1 MEIAN
6 ISVLNDFIVGTNIK
20 IHIFIFR
27 IYKHIRKEEGGVS
40 VGDALY
46 ETYVAEC
53 LDGPLSIT
61 TFKRLISQIH
71 GVKTTFTHR
80 NRERVGIFK
89 GLIYVQTVTTTPQPA
104 ISDTELPCGWFKV
117 ANDEHSQ
124 QLTVAKKTEIS
135 VEGVP
140 IMKEVTVDQ
149 AHNVTVSV
157 GNHKVCQEELGLP
170 SNLEESNL
178 TLNDYLQVSISFPIF
193 VHFPEVQIVDAML
206 LLSHIP
212 HTENFMTIYWP
223 ETINCKLSL

>member
-1 MEIAN
+1 MVDIDN
-6 ISVLNDFIVGTNIK
+6 GNSQHKCFNWFHGRDTYQNTQ
-20 IHIFIFR
+20 IHFQDLQAYQKR
-27 IYKHIRKEEGGVS
+27 RGWCECWE
-40 VGDALY
+40 ALY
-46 ETYVAEC
+46 KTYVAEC

-71 GVKTTFTHR
+71 DVKTTFTHR

-89 GLIYVQTVTTTPQPA
+89 CLIYVKTVNTTPQPA
-104 ISDTELPCGWFKV
+104 ITDTELPCGWFKV

-140 IMKEVTVDQ
+140 IMKEVTVDET
-149 AHNVTVSV
+149 HNVTVSV

-193 VHFPEVQIVDAML
+193 VDFREVQIVDAML

-212 HTENFMTIYWP
+212 HTGNFMTIYYRKN
-223 ETINCKLSL
+223 TV